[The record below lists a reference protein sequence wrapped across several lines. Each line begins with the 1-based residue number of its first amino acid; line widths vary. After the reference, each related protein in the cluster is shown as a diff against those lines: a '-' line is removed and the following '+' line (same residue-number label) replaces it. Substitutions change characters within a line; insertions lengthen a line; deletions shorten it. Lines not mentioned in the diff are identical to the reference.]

1 MSIQYLTF
9 INSRDQELNELLV
22 HKNAVKCNGFY
33 DYVVATNDAPDLIS
47 DLSKYDS
54 SSITLTTPKKL
65 IQNEHPLFLA
75 NLKDTKQKNSSKSE
89 GCYNFVGHKKDV
101 DLENVRGYLE
111 LELED
116 SLTPSEGEII
126 PLAGKNYKPARIERT
141 ATIEEAELYIK
152 KCKEIAEFIDD
163 YDPTLIYAPARGAK
177 PIIDTALR
185 FTKKPH
191 LTYYPVTS
199 SFVKNGRPNNYKE
212 IINILNNH
220 AEKATR
226 LLYAEEIVSGGMTQG
241 HYNEILKAEEMRVT
255 STPIEIKTTGLV
267 HRNGDKLNECL
278 ESRFIELQEQDI
290 FFLQFVPNLFTLD
303 DNRQLGTH
311 YLDYEFGPHN
321 VPYGDFDTSILGKF
335 IKF

>member
-1 MSIQYLTF
+1 
-9 INSRDQELNELLV
+9 
-22 HKNAVKCNGFY
+22 
-33 DYVVATNDAPDLIS
+33 
-47 DLSKYDS
+47 
-54 SSITLTTPKKL
+54 
-65 IQNEHPLFLA
+65 
-75 NLKDTKQKNSSKSE
+75 

-101 DLENVRGYLE
+101 DLENVMGYLE

-116 SLTPSEGEII
+116 SVVPVDEEIVPLTG
-126 PLAGKNYKPARIERT
+126 ANYKPARIERT
-141 ATIEEAELYIK
+141 ATMEEVELYVK

-191 LTYYPVTS
+191 HTYYPVTS

-212 IINILNNH
+212 IINIFNNH
-220 AEKATR
+220 ADKATK

-255 STPIEIKTTGLV
+255 SIPIEIKATGLV
-267 HRNGDKLNECL
+267 HRNGDKLNEDL
-278 ESRFIELQEQDI
+278 ESRFIELQEQNT

-321 VPYGDFDTSILGKF
+321 VPYSDYEISILGNF
-335 IKF
+335 INF